1 MVHPEAER
9 GLVEAAGEEGF
20 RNMVPQT
27 FNILPHV
34 PSIRD

>member
-9 GLVEAAGEEGF
+9 GLVEAAGEEGVVY
-20 RNMVPQT
+20 MVPQA

-34 PSIRD
+34 PSI